1 VPQRD
6 IIDAQMAFFG
16 TGCIINEQVILQDQ
30 EGVLAW
36 VSERLAVAMR
46 QARKFFGLYKS
57 SLIDL
62 ELLAA

>member
-1 VPQRD
+1 MRGWVEAPVPPQVNKHNLLNCGHKSNRK

-36 VSERLAVAMR
+36 VSERLA
-46 QARKFFGLYKS
+46 
-57 SLIDL
+57 
-62 ELLAA
+62 